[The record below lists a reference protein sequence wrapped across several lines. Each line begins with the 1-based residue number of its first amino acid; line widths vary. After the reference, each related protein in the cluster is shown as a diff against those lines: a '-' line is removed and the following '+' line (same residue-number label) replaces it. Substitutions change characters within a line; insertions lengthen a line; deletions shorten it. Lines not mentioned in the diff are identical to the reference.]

1 MDEIEKKEEWYLNI
15 DYREA
20 KEIIR
25 NKLQGMTQ
33 NFIGIGFYL
42 RQIKETEGFQ
52 KDGYASI
59 YEMAEDQ
66 YGIKRSTAIRWMQM
80 NEKFSQGGYSP
91 FLDSGYKD
99 FGKSQLQEMLYLD
112 GEQLEE
118 VTPEMTVREIREIR
132 TPESEEEEGQLPG
145 QMSVEDFPEVLP
157 EQEEQQTEETKVE
170 LQKPTEEVWE
180 YLNAFA
186 RGFIKLHK
194 NWFLENYQNRV
205 IDVTTSP
212 ILIRQEFC
220 EGRSRTHYFEIREKS
235 AFINL
240 FDDYIQVFSV
250 NCDYLGDYDWFYLAA
265 AIQSMWNVVAIEE
278 AQQKNEEEQSSEEVC
293 DVAQS
298 EGIAIVDIPSEP
310 GLYEE
315 VSEKTDI
322 DIAREE
328 NQKAQMYLEM
338 LTEEFSQN
346 DIRVRKQKILVA
358 ALAGYIHDLD
368 MILNPPEEPEQPEL
382 PKLRNNDQRKEW
394 LNNYKDWG
402 LWYRDEN
409 IDVNYYKYDFEDG
422 SRLVVAEYPQREQS
436 WKCVPRDEHY
446 YHLLEKGR
454 RKAGTTDEI
463 YDHQY
468 IQYADSETYLV
479 EFLKNLQKGE
489 K

>member
-25 NKLQGMTQ
+25 NKLQAMTQ

-42 RQIKETEGFQ
+42 RRIKETEGFQ
-52 KDGYASI
+52 KDGYVSV
-59 YEMAEDQ
+59 YEFAEDQ

-80 NEKFSQGGYSP
+80 NEKFSIGGYSP

-112 GEQLEE
+112 SEQLEE
-118 VTPEMTVREIREIR
+118 VKPEMTVREIREIR
-132 TPESEEEEGQLPG
+132 TPDPEPEEQIPG
-145 QMSVEDFPEVLP
+145 QMSAEDFPEVLP
-157 EQEEQQTEETKVE
+157 EQEEQ
-170 LQKPTEEVWE
+170 P
-180 YLNAFA
+180 
-186 RGFIKLHK
+186 
-194 NWFLENYQNRV
+194 
-205 IDVTTSP
+205 
-212 ILIRQEFC
+212 
-220 EGRSRTHYFEIREKS
+220 
-235 AFINL
+235 
-240 FDDYIQVFSV
+240 
-250 NCDYLGDYDWFYLAA
+250 
-265 AIQSMWNVVAIEE
+265 
-278 AQQKNEEEQSSEEVC
+278 SEEVC

-298 EGIAIVDIPSEP
+298 ENTDCKPEQSSCPPGQTSCPRENWGTSDEDQLQGWRECAACWNHYKKLHEHDEEIPKEKNVEIEIPQDIVEEENEPVEDYQEISEENEPVIVEQPEGIAIVDAPSEAE
-310 GLYEE
+310 LYEE

-322 DIAREE
+322 EIAREE
-328 NQKAQMYLEM
+328 NQKARMYLEM
-338 LTEEFSQN
+338 AQKEFSQN

-368 MILNPPEEPEQPEL
+368 MLLNPPEEPEQPEL
-382 PKLRNNDQRKEW
+382 PKLKNNDQRKEW
-394 LNNYKDWG
+394 LNNYKEWG
-402 LWYRDEN
+402 VWYRDEN

-422 SRLVVAEYPQREQS
+422 SRLVVAEYPQREQG
-436 WKCVPRDEHY
+436 WKCVPRDEYY